1 MLTHACGEYRR
12 MSEVIPSILLALSKK
27 DEKKSILLRAFPLHR
42 IEEIELQNQEPDLH
56 RITKLART
64 MKKMKENISFQK
76 EIDLNRPKMSLYKM
90 FKDMNDHRS
99 IHRWECV
106 LFERKLKKRRREL
119 MPELDVN

>member
-1 MLTHACGEYRR
+1 M
-12 MSEVIPSILLALSKK
+12 
-27 DEKKSILLRAFPLHR
+27 RAFPLHR
-42 IEEIELQNQEPDLH
+42 IEEIEHQNQEPDLQ

-76 EIDLNRPKMSLYKM
+76 KIDLNRPKMSLYKM

-106 LFERKLKKRRREL
+106 LLKRKLEKRHRES
-119 MPELDVN
+119 MPELDLN